1 LNRLKR
7 IILFLSYLLLF
18 LITGCQNQNK
28 TYPKVIT
35 SERLKSLSENDI
47 FAISEL
53 ACIEIDK
60 RAVIPA
66 DDHALS
72 QRLNKIAKTLPTQ
85 ANNIEINYKVYI
97 NTEPNAWSTANGCIR
112 VNSGLIKLLNDNELQ
127 AVLAHEQA
135 HIALKHAVS
144 LFLQAPY
151 IEFTDN
157 IDELVII
164 AKEEVA
170 QQYEVEADNYAFD
183 LLVSQNIDP
192 MSLVE
197 MLVKVPIH
205 STNNPTS
212 HPSSKKRITNIINRI
227 NGK

>member
-1 LNRLKR
+1 M
-7 IILFLSYLLLF
+7 F
-18 LITGCQNQNK
+18 LITGCQIPNK

-35 SERLKSLSENDI
+35 AERLKSLSENDI

-60 RAVIPA
+60 RSVIPA

-72 QRLNKIAKTLPTQ
+72 QRINKIAKTLPTK

-183 LLVSQNIDP
+183 LLVSKNIDP

-212 HPSSKKRITNIINRI
+212 HPSSKKRIMNIINRI